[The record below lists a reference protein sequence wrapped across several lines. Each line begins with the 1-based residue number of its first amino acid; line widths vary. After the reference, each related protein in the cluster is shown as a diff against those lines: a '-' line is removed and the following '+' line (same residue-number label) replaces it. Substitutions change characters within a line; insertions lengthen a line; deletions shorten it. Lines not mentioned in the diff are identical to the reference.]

1 MATKASLNLKSEFAL
16 PQTLSRLFHLVLI
29 IRQMLANFFG
39 VEFYLKYKRSVV
51 RTLFLR
57 AETIITDDKD
67 KEIELK
73 HLKSVLQDNSYKPWM
88 FSIPPK
94 TANTSGTKSEV
105 VSTRAQSF
113 SLPHLQGVFR
123 KLAHKRFQKA
133 RSWHIPQAFQD
144 HQVTVGPP
152 QRSDTQGKEMWDGVR
167 NSVWGLWW
175 FLS

>member
-1 MATKASLNLKSEFAL
+1 MLIVRVVQRRSPFTESLLTPINIWILIPITIWNTNDRWSE
-16 PQTLSRLFHLVLI
+16 LS
-29 IRQMLANFFG
+29 
-39 VEFYLKYKRSVV
+39 
-51 RTLFLR
+51 FLW

-144 HQVTVGPP
+144 HQVTVSPP

-167 NSVWGLWW
+167 NSLWGLWW